1 MTGTKVFVIRMI
13 SLVATLALAT
23 MIFVLSSQPAK
34 ESKKTSEKVLE
45 FIQKN
50 EHISKTLPEKK
61 WKKIEIIREIAHI
74 FLFLLLGISSSAFAC
89 TFTAHWAMPP
99 LSSTLFCA
107 LYSVSDEFHQKFVDG
122 RSWEYKDLMFD
133 CIGYMSGIVITMTVY
148 YIIKYV
154 TNSRR
159 NIL

>member
-1 MTGTKVFVIRMI
+1 MSATKIFVIRLI
-13 SLVATLALAT
+13 SLIATLTVAT
-23 MIFVLSSQPAK
+23 MIFALSAQPAK

-61 WKKIEIIREIAHI
+61 WKKIETIREIAHI

-122 RSWEYKDLMFD
+122 RSWEHKDILFD
-133 CIGYMSGIVITMTVY
+133 CIGYMTGIVITMAVY
-148 YIIKYV
+148 YIIKNAI
-154 TNSRR
+154 NSRR